1 MSDPSSDPC
10 GFRLPDLSPD
20 YENAPHIP
28 DGDAYPARWAAKAAA
43 FREAMGE
50 RAVLGAHYGDGHR
63 QWADLFYPE
72 GTAKGVAVIVHGG
85 YWMKFGPRDF
95 SHLAA
100 GAVEAG
106 WLAVLPGY
114 TLVPNGTIAAIA
126 REVARC
132 VDVVAGAN
140 PGPVRLAG
148 HSAGGQCVARLACKG
163 TPLEKRTVERLERV
177 VSISGLA
184 DLRPLL
190 RTAMNHSFDM
200 KDADARAESP
210 ALLDPLPQTNLV
222 AWVGADE
229 RPEFV
234 RQNLLLATAWER
246 LVRSVRCVEEAGRHH
261 FDVVE
266 GLERADAPLARAFL
280 D

>member
-1 MSDPSSDPC
+1 MTD
-10 GFRLPDLSPD
+10 LPDLSPF

-28 DGDAYPARWAAKAAA
+28 DGEAYPARWAERAAA
-43 FREAMGE
+43 FRAAMGE

-63 QWADLFYPE
+63 QWADLFYP
-72 GTAKGVAVIVHGG
+72 GNAPRGVAVIVHGG
-85 YWMKFGPRDF
+85 YWMRFGPRDF
-95 SHLAA
+95 SHLAS

-106 WLAVLPGY
+106 WLAVVPGY
-114 TLVPNGTIAAIA
+114 TLVPNGTIGAIA

-148 HSAGGQCVARLACKG
+148 HSAGGQCVARLACTD
-163 TPLEKRTVERLERV
+163 TPLAERTLARLERV
-177 VSISGLA
+177 VSISGLS

-190 RTAMNHSFDM
+190 RTSMNHTFDM
-200 KDADARAESP
+200 TAADARAESP
-210 ALLDPLPQTNLV
+210 ALLDPLPGTSLV

-234 RQNLLLATAWER
+234 RQNRLLATAWTS
-246 LVRSVRCVEEAGRHH
+246 LVRSVQCVEEAGRHH

>member
-1 MSDPSSDPC
+1 MSE
-10 GFRLPDLSPD
+10 LPDLSPD

-28 DGDAYPARWAAKAAA
+28 DGDAYPARWAQRAAA

-63 QWADLFYPE
+63 QWADLFYPQ
-72 GTAKGVAVIVHGG
+72 GQAKGVAVIVHGG

-114 TLVPNGTIAAIA
+114 TLVPNGTIGSIA

-148 HSAGGQCVARLACKG
+148 HSAGGQCVARLACLD
-163 TPLEKRTVERLERV
+163 TPLAERTRERLERV

-190 RTAMNHSFDM
+190 RTTMNHTFDM
-200 KDADARAESP
+200 TRADARAESP
-210 ALLDPLPQTNLV
+210 ALLDPLPATNLV
-222 AWVGADE
+222 AWVGANE

-234 RQNLLLATAWER
+234 RQNRLLATAWR
-246 LVRSVRCVEEAGRHH
+246 GLVRSVTCVEETGRHH

-266 GLERADAPLARAFL
+266 GLERADAPLAKAFL

>member
-1 MSDPSSDPC
+1 MSD
-10 GFRLPDLSPD
+10 LPDLSPD

-28 DGDAYPARWAAKAAA
+28 DGEAYPARWAARAAA

-50 RAVLGAHYGDGHR
+50 RAVLGAHYGDGNR
-63 QWADLFYPE
+63 QWADLFYPA
-72 GTAKGVAVIVHGG
+72 GAARGVAVIVHGG
-85 YWMKFGPRDF
+85 YWMRFGPRDF

-106 WLAVLPGY
+106 WLALVPGY
-114 TLVPNGTIAAIA
+114 TLAPNGTITSIVE
-126 REVARC
+126 EVGHC
-132 VDVVAGAN
+132 VDVVAGTHS
-140 PGPVRLAG
+140 GPVRLAG
-148 HSAGGQCVARLACKG
+148 HSAGGQVVARLASAD
-163 TPLEKRTVERLERV
+163 TPLAPRTVARLERV
-177 VSISGLA
+177 VSVSGLA

-190 RTAMNHSFDM
+190 RTDM
-200 KDADARAESP
+200 RHALALEAVEARAQSP
-210 ALLDPLPQTNLV
+210 ALCDPLPTIDLV

-234 RQNLLLATAWER
+234 RQNALLATAWTT
-246 LVRSVRCVEEAGRHH
+246 LVRSVRCVEEVGRHH